1 MYEPSAIK
9 PNPARKAGRPA
20 ITDKA
25 HIRSIR
31 LTDNE
36 YTQFKLM
43 GGAAWLRKLMQTT
56 ERLIK

>member
-1 MYEPSAIK
+1 MK
-9 PNPARKAGRPA
+9 RKAGRPA
-20 ITDKA
+20 ITNKA

-43 GGAAWLRKLMQTT
+43 GGVVWIRKLLAAT
-56 ERLIK
+56 EKLIK